1 MMDGLQNFVEN
12 GWNINIFSEL
22 FTILVMDIII
32 LAIATVTIE
41 SVFEKTGKIREPK
54 KEKTQ
59 KKNQNTNKYKDLNDI
74 VVLGN
79 NKIYRKYQLIDINQT
94 IKTEGL
100 TWQYNQPRKLANG
113 VESCYFNWHPNTNES
128 ISAMIM
134 YNIRE
139 KNNDCLIKHNK
150 DAHRFIKYIFSQNM
164 KDVTPSAIETN
175 IRQLDNSIEYDET
188 FINSIIEEIN
198 IIFNYAPPKLSDDAL
213 RDMGSM
219 LEELHELKKELK
231 ESQEITRLHKKYHN
245 ATGDASDLIQN
256 LKNKSDELQK
266 EINQCNKKIQK
277 ISQSQKKETQ

>member
-59 KKNQNTNKYKDLNDI
+59 KKNQKTNKYKDLNDI

-94 IKTEGL
+94 IKTEEL

-150 DAHRFIKYIFSQNM
+150 DTHRFIKYIFSQDM
-164 KDVTPSAIETN
+164 KDVTPSTIETN

-213 RDMGSM
+213 SDMGSM

>member
-1 MMDGLQNFVEN
+1 MNGLENFLEN
-12 GWNINIFSEL
+12 ACDIKTYLVL
-22 FTILVMDIII
+22 FAPLIVWTIILVIPV
-32 LAIATVTIE
+32 LTIE
-41 SVFEKTGKIREPK
+41 SVFEKTGKTKEPK

-94 IKTEGL
+94 IKTEEL

-219 LEELHELKKELK
+219 LEELHELKKELR

-277 ISQSQKKETQ
+277 ISQLQKKETQ

>member
-1 MMDGLQNFVEN
+1 MNGLENFLEN
-12 GWNINIFSEL
+12 ACDIKTYLVL
-22 FTILVMDIII
+22 FAPLIVWTIILVIPV
-32 LAIATVTIE
+32 LTIE
-41 SVFEKTGKIREPK
+41 SVFEKTGKTKEPK

-94 IKTEGL
+94 IKTEEL

-219 LEELHELKKELK
+219 LEELHELKKELR